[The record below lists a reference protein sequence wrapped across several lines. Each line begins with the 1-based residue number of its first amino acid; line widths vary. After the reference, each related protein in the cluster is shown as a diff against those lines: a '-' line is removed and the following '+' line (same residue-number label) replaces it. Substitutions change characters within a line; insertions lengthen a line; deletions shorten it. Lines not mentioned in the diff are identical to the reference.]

1 MVNRNIQKINL
12 QELQSSESKKFSDT
26 ALAYIHR
33 ESSGARISPETL
45 YTAYFNV
52 IPNTIFFDDI
62 VSKKAQVW
70 LMESCGADIRDVYFT
85 KHQTEK
91 GNTLEYD
98 DVYYFLYDD
107 VLLFVDSGGD
117 RVKLFFRQTP
127 METVD
132 RIAEALQKSK
142 RPRTTKPEISLVV
155 NTSHGLDT
163 QELEISRRPVDVEH
177 NYNDDFK
184 EVHET
189 ITKRLSKKNDKG
201 IVLLHGK
208 PGTGKTTYIRHLITE
223 VKKQIVFLPVEIAP
237 QLTSPAFMELLI
249 NNPDSV
255 FVIEDAEN
263 IVIDRNLQNG
273 SPVSG
278 LLNLA
283 DGLLADCLNIQL
295 ICTFNTDLSNVDPAL
310 MRKGRLIASYEFG
323 ELEVEKAQKL
333 SNKLGFHS
341 KITNPMTLTDIY
353 NQEERNFEPIRK
365 NTGLGFRVA

>member
-1 MVNRNIQKINL
+1 MVSRNIQNINL
-12 QELQSSESKKFSDT
+12 QELQSSEPKRFSDT
-26 ALAYIHR
+26 ALAYIHG
-33 ESSGARISPETL
+33 ESSGARISPEAL
-45 YTAYFNV
+45 YTAYFSV

-62 VSKKAQVW
+62 VSKKAQIW

-85 KHQTEK
+85 KHPTEK
-91 GNTLEYD
+91 GSTLEYD

-107 VLLFVDSGGD
+107 VLLFFDLTGY
-117 RVKLFFRQTP
+117 RVRLFFRQTP
-127 METVD
+127 MEAID
-132 RIAEALQKSK
+132 RIVAGIQKFK
-142 RPRTTKPEISLVV
+142 CRKTTKPEISLVI
-155 NTSHGLDT
+155 NTSRGLDT
-163 QELEISRRPVDVEH
+163 RELEISKRPIDIES

-184 EVHET
+184 EVHEI

-208 PGTGKTTYIRHLITE
+208 PGTGKTTYIRHLITV
-223 VKKQIVFLPVEIAP
+223 VKKQIVFFPLEIAP

-263 IVIDRNLQNG
+263 IVIDRNMQNG

-283 DGLLADCLNIQL
+283 YGLLADCLNIQL
-295 ICTFNTDLSNVDPAL
+295 ICTFNTDLSKVDPAL
-310 MRKGRLIASYEFG
+310 IRKGRLIASYEFR

-333 SNKLGFHS
+333 SDKLGFRS
-341 KITNPMTLTDIY
+341 KVTGPMTLTDIY

-365 NTGLGFRVA
+365 NADLGFRVA